1 MVSLREMNERQAGW
15 MAEKQTFDNS
25 NELRVETN
33 DRVIGWFASN
43 GDDGNGLI
51 NNYRT
56 HGYDRMSGKGT
67 RYTIHRY
74 CPVQSGEQG
83 VPCAACQTGDT
94 NIKERMSMYFWVS
107 NILHAS
113 MPKDKQ
119 FPQVPYQGAYYFNEE
134 VNAWRIW
141 NTSSWKESPWTDI
154 CKLFEMYGGLH
165 KFTFQ
170 MDVVGSG
177 LQKRFKIYPLP
188 NSAFFPPEMAARA
201 KTECPPIPQILAAQ
215 LAQPIQQNPNAAAP
229 GTGNGMLGQPQPTN
243 IMPFTLP
250 GQAAQPVFTPG
261 APGMVAAAPV
271 LATAAPVAAFNPG
284 AQNFTPAPPTAAP
297 VAVAEPAP
305 VAAPTPVA
313 TLPAPVAQ
321 VPVIEPQQPPA
332 AVVNPNPEATP
343 VEAGVEEDNR
353 RPLKSMF

>member
-1 MVSLREMNERQAGW
+1 

-83 VPCAACQTGDT
+83 VPCAACQAGDT

-113 MPKDKQ
+113 MPKDKT

-201 KTECPPIPQILAAQ
+201 KSECPPIPQILAAQ
-215 LAQPIQQNPNAAAP
+215 LAQPLQQNPNAVQP
-229 GTGNGMLGQPQPTN
+229 NNGMLAQPGQPQPTN
-243 IMPFTLP
+243 IMPFTVP

-261 APGMVAAAPV
+261 AVATPIAAPV
-271 LATAAPVAAFNPG
+271 LTAPVAVATPLAQFAPPAAPVS
-284 AQNFTPAPPTAAP
+284 APVAAP

-305 VAAPTPVA
+305 VAPIIPTQPPAPVPVA

-321 VPVIEPQQPPA
+321 VPVIQPEQPPA
-332 AVVNPNPEATP
+332 AVVNPEATP
-343 VEAGVEEDNR
+343 AEAGAEEDNR